1 MKAYIYKITS
11 SKTTDF
17 YIGSTIQELKNRFKT
32 HKSDAKLGK
41 PKKLYD
47 CMRQYGIENF
57 IIEVV
62 EEFEIE
68 NKRDPKLGEKESYYY
83 HKLNPILNMITL
95 RISEIR
101 EYGRIYRIKYDENE
115 KLFYI
120 GSTQKELNNRLSAHK
135 SASVNGTTPF
145 YKFMRENGRDNFSIE
160 CIEDNILIDQLIVR
174 ENYWI
179 NELNPTLNK
188 NTNLCI
194 TDQERD
200 KIKYVK
206 NKEKILERVYKRRLL
221 KRDEINAQKREH
233 YNKNKERISNADKEK
248 RKLLRETV
256 FEIYKE
262 SPNFTEEILSKYT
275 VLELKA
281 IAKRFNLKVSP
292 RIKETL
298 INKILETQKNMF
310 GGTPLK

>member
-1 MKAYIYKITS
+1 
-11 SKTTDF
+11 
-17 YIGSTIQELKNRFKT
+17 
-32 HKSDAKLGK
+32 
-41 PKKLYD
+41 
-47 CMRQYGIENF
+47 
-57 IIEVV
+57 
-62 EEFEIE
+62 
-68 NKRDPKLGEKESYYY
+68 
-83 HKLNPILNMITL
+83 
-95 RISEIR
+95 
-101 EYGRIYRIKYDENE
+101 
-115 KLFYI
+115 
-120 GSTQKELNNRLSAHK
+120 
-135 SASVNGTTPF
+135 
-145 YKFMRENGRDNFSIE
+145 MRENGRDNFSIE

>member
-47 CMRQYGIENF
+47 CMRHYGIENF

-62 EEFEIE
+62 EEFEID
-68 NKRDPKLGEKESYYY
+68 NKYDKKIGEKESYYY
-83 HKLNPILNMITL
+83 HKLNPTLNMITP
-95 RISEIR
+95 RISETR
-101 EYGRIYRIKYDENE
+101 EYGRIYRISYKDDE
-115 KLFYI
+115 KSFYI
-120 GSTQKELNNRLSAHK
+120 GSTQKELNDRLSAHK
-135 SASVNGTTPF
+135 SASINGTTPF
-145 YKFMRENGRDNFSIE
+145 YKFMRDNGRDNFSIE
-160 CIEDNILIDQLIVR
+160 CIEDNILVDQLIVR

-179 NELNPTLNK
+179 NELKPTLNK

-200 KIKYVK
+200 KIKYIK
-206 NKEKILERVYKRRLL
+206 NKEKILERVDKRRLL

-233 YNKNKERISNADKEK
+233 YNKNKERIAQEDKEK
-248 RKLLRETV
+248 RKILRETV
-256 FEIYKE
+256 FEIYKD
-262 SPNFTEEILSKYT
+262 SPNFTEEILNNNT
-275 VLELKA
+275 VFDLKS
-281 IAKRFNLKVSP
+281 IAKRFDLKVSP
-292 RIKETL
+292 RIKESL

-310 GGTPLK
+310 GVPPLK